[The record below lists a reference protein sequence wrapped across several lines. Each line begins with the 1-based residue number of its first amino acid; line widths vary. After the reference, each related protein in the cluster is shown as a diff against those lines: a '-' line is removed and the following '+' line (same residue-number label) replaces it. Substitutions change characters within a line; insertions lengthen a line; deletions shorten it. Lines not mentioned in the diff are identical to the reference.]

1 MWASRA
7 HGSAQL
13 ARHSILKKRS
23 TNRGTHLASAST
35 HEAMFAPCVLP
46 VVARGAY
53 VAPLRAGSS
62 RRRPRPARSV
72 RSRATVPVRSASSS
86 AESDFDDLSDVTRD
100 VLAFHA
106 AERNGNGDR
115 GRGGERTVPL
125 ESWAARYGWTVDA
138 AERVLWQADVP
149 LKSSIGAGDANP
161 IGKNVRIVDAKS
173 AYVGVWLAFVEADHV
188 VCALL
193 ARERGDPNSTAV
205 KGGGS
210 MTKKQALDAAS
221 AQLATRHAASHP
233 EGGGCIQR
241 RSTVAAWGDV
251 IRALR
256 RRYRKGDDACPY
268 ALLTKKVKTRRVYRA
283 VRAGGVGSSSADLA
297 GWEIVLGALE
307 PDVHHASHPFAVEDA
322 RERERG
328 GFGVR
333 AGIGASSVYTNDGGA
348 AGAGSTDV
356 ANNIAARRAARAA
369 SWKRRVNAT
378 YELDRCD
385 NPWADEDEGGACGR
399 ADEARRLAEAAE
411 KRRRS
416 RLGSW

>member
-1 MWASRA
+1 
-7 HGSAQL
+7 
-13 ARHSILKKRS
+13 
-23 TNRGTHLASAST
+23 
-35 HEAMFAPCVLP
+35 MFAPCVLP
-46 VVARGAY
+46 VVARGA

-188 VCALL
+188 VS
-193 ARERGDPNSTAV
+193 ARWRGSEGTRNSTAV

-221 AQLATRHAASHP
+221 AQLATRHAAAQP

-256 RRYRKGDDACPY
+256 RRYRKGG
-268 ALLTKKVKTRRVYRA
+268 TTRARARCSPRRSRPGECTAPFEPAASVRPRGSRRDGRLSSAPLDGRASRVSRVRGGGREGTRAGWVRRARRHRRLERVY
-283 VRAGGVGSSSADLA
+283 
-297 GWEIVLGALE
+297 
-307 PDVHHASHPFAVEDA
+307 
-322 RERERG
+322 ERR
-328 GFGVR
+328 R
-333 AGIGASSVYTNDGGA
+333 RSRS
-348 AGAGSTDV
+348 GSTDV

>member
-1 MWASRA
+1 M
-7 HGSAQL
+7 
-13 ARHSILKKRS
+13 KKRS
-23 TNRGTHLASAST
+23 TNRGAHLASASA
-35 HEAMFAPCVLP
+35 HEAMFAPGVSP

-53 VAPLRAGSS
+53 VMPLRAGSS

-72 RSRATVPVRSASSS
+72 RSRATVPVRSASPS
-86 AESDFDDLSDVTRD
+86 AEFDADDLSDVTRD

-161 IGKNVRIVDAKS
+161 IGKDVRIVDAKS

-188 VCALL
+188 VAALL

-205 KGGGS
+205 KGGGA

-221 AQLATRHAASHP
+221 AQLAMKHAAAHP

-256 RRYRKGDDACPY
+256 RRYRKGDDACPC
-268 ALLTKKVKTRRVYRA
+268 ALLTKKVKTRRAYRA
-283 VRAGGVGSSSADLA
+283 VRAGSSERVADVD
-297 GWEIVLGALE
+297 GWEIVLGAV
-307 PDVHHASHPFAVEDA
+307 DDAHHAAPAPAVEDA

-333 AGIGASSVYTNDGGA
+333 AGIGASSATDDVRQLFNNGGGA
-348 AGAGSTDV
+348 MDV
-356 ANNIAARRAARAA
+356 ANNIAARRVARAA

-385 NPWADEDEGGACGR
+385 NPWADDGDGDGGACGRGR

>member
-1 MWASRA
+1 
-7 HGSAQL
+7 
-13 ARHSILKKRS
+13 
-23 TNRGTHLASAST
+23 
-35 HEAMFAPCVLP
+35 MFAPGSLP
-46 VVARGAY
+46 VVAHGAY
-53 VAPLRAGSS
+53 VTPIRAGSS
-62 RRRPRPARSV
+62 RRRPRPGRSV
-72 RSRATVPVRSASSS
+72 RSSATVPVRSASSS
-86 AESDFDDLSDVTRD
+86 AESDFDNLSDVTRD

-161 IGKNVRIVDAKS
+161 IGKDVRIVDAKS

-188 VCALL
+188 VAALL
-193 ARERGDPNSTAV
+193 ARERGNPGSTAA

-221 AQLATRHAASHP
+221 AQLASLHAASIP

-256 RRYRKGDDACPY
+256 RRYLTKGGGDDACPY

-283 VRAGGVGSSSADLA
+283 VKNVVGSSLDHGLDLD
-297 GWEIVLGALE
+297 GWEMVLGAVG
-307 PDVHHASHPFAVEDA
+307 DASYPMPAPPPAVEDA

-333 AGIGASSVYTNDGGA
+333 AGIGRASTSGIGDFSNNE
-348 AGAGSTDV
+348 V
-356 ANNIAARRAARAA
+356 ANNVAARRAARAA
-369 SWKRRVNAT
+369 SWRRRVDAA
-378 YELDRCD
+378 YGQLDRCD

>member
-161 IGKNVRIVDAKS
+161 IGKDVRIVDAKS

-188 VCALL
+188 VSALL

-205 KGGGS
+205 KGGGA

-221 AQLATRHAASHP
+221 AQLATKHAAAHP

-256 RRYRKGDDACPY
+256 RRYRKGDDACPC
-268 ALLTKKVKTRRVYRA
+268 ALLTKKVKTRRAYRA
-283 VRAGGVGSSSADLA
+283 VRAGSSERVADVD

>member
-1 MWASRA
+1 
-7 HGSAQL
+7 
-13 ARHSILKKRS
+13 
-23 TNRGTHLASAST
+23 
-35 HEAMFAPCVLP
+35 MFAPCVLP

-188 VCALL
+188 VSPLL

-221 AQLATRHAASHP
+221 AQLATRHAASQP

-256 RRYRKGDDACPY
+256 RRYRKGDDACPC
-268 ALLTKKVKTRRVYRA
+268 ALLTKKVKTRRAYRA
-283 VRAGGVGSSSADLA
+283 VRAGSSERVADVEATRQRVRRRATQVIGAREPAEQRGVDPRGRKPVGQSSVGPIGRLLLHQLCGHQVLPDQHLHRLRGPHGRAQSLEQRAGHDRTEGRMAVRADRAVRHLGDVVPGRGAAIGLDVDDGVGGA
-297 GWEIVLGALE
+297 GGCGHGAK
-307 PDVHHASHPFAVEDA
+307 DGGGSAVE
-322 RERERG
+322 
-328 GFGVR
+328 VR
-333 AGIGASSVYTNDGGA
+333 
-348 AGAGSTDV
+348 
-356 ANNIAARRAARAA
+356 
-369 SWKRRVNAT
+369 
-378 YELDRCD
+378 C
-385 NPWADEDEGGACGR
+385 
-399 ADEARRLAEAAE
+399 
-411 KRRRS
+411 
-416 RLGSW
+416 

>member
-1 MWASRA
+1 M
-7 HGSAQL
+7 
-13 ARHSILKKRS
+13 KKRS
-23 TNRGTHLASAST
+23 TNRGTHLASASA

-53 VAPLRAGSS
+53 VMSLRAGSS

-86 AESDFDDLSDVTRD
+86 AEFDADDLSDVTRD

-161 IGKNVRIVDAKS
+161 IGKDVRIVDAKS

-188 VCALL
+188 VAALL

-221 AQLATRHAASHP
+221 AQLATRHAASQP

-256 RRYRKGDDACPY
+256 RRYRKGGDDACPY

-283 VRAGGVGSSSADLA
+283 VRAGGSSSNASDLD
-297 GWEIVLGALE
+297 GWEMVLGAV
-307 PDVHHASHPFAVEDA
+307 DDASITRRP
-322 RERERG
+322 RSRWRTRG
-328 GFGVR
+328 N
-333 AGIGASSVYTNDGGA
+333 AS
-348 AGAGSTDV
+348 GAGSACAPASAPRACIRTTDFSNGTTDV

>member
-1 MWASRA
+1 M
-7 HGSAQL
+7 
-13 ARHSILKKRS
+13 KKRS

-86 AESDFDDLSDVTRD
+86 AEFDADDLSDVTRD

-161 IGKNVRIVDAKS
+161 IGKDVRIVDAKS

-188 VCALL
+188 VSALL

-221 AQLATRHAASHP
+221 AQLATRHAASQP

-283 VRAGGVGSSSADLA
+283 VRAGSSSADLA

-385 NPWADEDEGGACGR
+385 NPWADDGEGGACGR

>member
-7 HGSAQL
+7 HGDTRLGTACSAL
-13 ARHSILKKRS
+13 HFEKRS

-188 VCALL
+188 VSALL

-221 AQLATRHAASHP
+221 AQLATRHAASQP
-233 EGGGCIQR
+233 EGADASR
-241 RSTVAAWGDV
+241 
-251 IRALR
+251 
-256 RRYRKGDDACPY
+256 DDPPSP
-268 ALLTKKVKTRRVYRA
+268 R
-283 VRAGGVGSSSADLA
+283 
-297 GWEIVLGALE
+297 GA
-307 PDVHHASHPFAVEDA
+307 
-322 RERERG
+322 
-328 GFGVR
+328 
-333 AGIGASSVYTNDGGA
+333 T
-348 AGAGSTDV
+348 
-356 ANNIAARRAARAA
+356 
-369 SWKRRVNAT
+369 
-378 YELDRCD
+378 
-385 NPWADEDEGGACGR
+385 
-399 ADEARRLAEAAE
+399 
-411 KRRRS
+411 
-416 RLGSW
+416 